1 MAKQPLLIRLKG
13 EQLDLGM
20 HGRILTAGWR
30 VKECFGIAVG
40 GQVPGWENPYSRIDW
55 TRHKPRPRNKTFSIY
70 HFSVLIFHLV
80 FFASLRLGDLETW
93 RLNA

>member
-20 HGRILTAGWR
+20 YGRILTAGWR

-55 TRHKPRPRNKTFSIY
+55 TRHKPSLRVQETKHFPYIIF
-70 HFSVLIFHLV
+70 HFS
-80 FFASLRLGDLETW
+80 FFIGSSSSRLGVLA
-93 RLNA
+93 LGV